1 MKRIDEEMNDSPV
14 AGMMKDPGPPADS
27 LDSEIDARIVRYESE
42 SLKSEDDQ
50 ESDELMESLANL
62 SLGFLLEEEEAT
74 PEKGAKPADATKD
87 DAKEPRLPLDIE
99 VFTSKIARLVNNA
112 TDLLPVQEVIVAR
125 AMKYLRENYD
135 QSYVDQM
142 QDILDNQY
150 GFDLDGEDD
159 IIDVPIAPGAAG
171 KGSAGG

>member
-42 SLKSEDDQ
+42 SLKTEEDQ
-50 ESDELMESLANL
+50 ESDELMESLTNL
-62 SLGFLLEEEEAT
+62 SLGFLLEEEEGAEQTANPENTAT
-74 PEKGAKPADATKD
+74 TGDT
-87 DAKEPRLPLDIE
+87 KEPKLPLDID
-99 VFTSKIARLVNNA
+99 VFTSKIARLVNHA
-112 TDLLPVQEVIVAR
+112 TELLPVQEVIIAR

-150 GFDLDGEDD
+150 GFNLEGDDD

>member
-1 MKRIDEEMNDSPV
+1 MKTINEEMNDSPV

-42 SLKSEDDQ
+42 SLKDEDED
-50 ESDELMESLANL
+50 SDNLMESLKNL
-62 SLGFLLEEEEAT
+62 SLGFLLEEEDVAAPAE
-74 PEKGAKPADATKD
+74 EKAADTAQTGPI
-87 DAKEPRLPLDIE
+87 AEPKLPLDIS
-99 VFTSKIARLVNNA
+99 VFSSKIARLVNNA
-112 TDLLPVQEVIVAR
+112 TDLLPIQEVIIVR
-125 AMKYLRENYD
+125 AMKYLKENYD

-150 GFDLDGEDD
+150 GFNLDGDGD